1 MKMVM
6 NKFWLILI
14 ILTVSISCS
23 EHGEIYMTPIDNLWK
38 KDNNKVLEFEI
49 HDSQT
54 PKNITFIV
62 RHNNEYPY
70 SNLFLISS
78 VKNPKN
84 EIVKTDTL
92 QYILAKP
99 NGEWLGNGFGSVK
112 EILLLYKNNYLFPNN
127 GKYQIEIKHGMRADE
142 LKGMEDIG
150 IKIENVN

>member
-1 MKMVM
+1 M

-14 ILTVSISCS
+14 ILIVSISCS
-23 EHGEIYMTPIDNLWK
+23 ENGEIYMTPISNLWK
-38 KDNNKVLEFEI
+38 KDDSKTMEFEI
-49 HDSQT
+49 HNSQT

-62 RHNNEYPY
+62 RHNNKYPY

-99 NGEWLGNGFGSVK
+99 NGEWLGSGFGNVK
-112 EILLLYKNNYLFPNN
+112 EILLQYKNNYSFPSN
-127 GKYQIEIKHGMRADE
+127 GQYLIEIKQGMRANE
-142 LKGMEDIG
+142 LKGIEDIG

>member
-1 MKMVM
+1 MKMIM

-14 ILTVSISCS
+14 LSAVSISCS
-23 EHGEIYMTPIDNLWK
+23 DHGEVYMTPIDNLWK
-38 KDNNKVLEFEI
+38 KDDNKMIEFEI
-49 HDSQT
+49 NDAQT

-78 VKNPKN
+78 MKNHKN
-84 EIVKTDTL
+84 EVIKTDTL

-112 EILLLYKNNYLFPNN
+112 EIFLQYKNNYSFPNN
-127 GKYQIEIKHGMRADE
+127 GRYQIEVKQGMRANE
-142 LKGMEDIG
+142 LKGIEDIG